1 MNTQFKNLRILDR
14 QTLYA
19 RAGPDPPP
27 PKHRWWTDALSQ
39 GPPRK
44 NFLAIKLSKRINNEV
59 TNDENV

>member
-27 PKHRWWTDALSQ
+27 PKHRWWTDASSQ

-44 NFLAIKLSKRINNEV
+44 YVLAIKLSKRINNEV